1 MTKIGL
7 RTFAVPTPQPLRQT
21 NGRAQVRQILLGK
34 SPFLVISP
42 DGAGA
47 DFVIDRICTLRCGM
61 GPVLGC
67 GGVGPE
73 PKAILV
79 SQPLRRNKYGIVV
92 ALHPG
97 TANTVLSRPFQRNVA
112 PDRLFTPE
120 RAGLQLLNVIGKLK
134 VAGSG
139 VFLDCEGQQIGF

>member
-1 MTKIGL
+1 MNSLCSKASRDLRTSPRNSRNMTKIGL

-34 SPFLVISP
+34 SPFLVISL

-47 DFVIDRICTLRCGM
+47 DFVIDRICTLRFGM

-112 PDRLFTPE
+112 PDRL
-120 RAGLQLLNVIGKLK
+120 LLLNVR
-134 VAGSG
+134 
-139 VFLDCEGQQIGF
+139 DCSYSM